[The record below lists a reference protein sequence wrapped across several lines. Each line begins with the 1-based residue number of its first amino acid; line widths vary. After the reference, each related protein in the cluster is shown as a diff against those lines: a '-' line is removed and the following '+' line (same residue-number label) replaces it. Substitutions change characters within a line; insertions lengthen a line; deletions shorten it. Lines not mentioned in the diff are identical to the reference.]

1 MTMLLLAVLAAHAA
15 PPPAYAY
22 TRPEGADPASLDA
35 YGFPHWPERTKLYAV
50 DQADVY
56 DAPGGK
62 RTSVLAFGEA
72 VRVEEAGAVAMVED
86 RVDQWYRVSGDHAG
100 WVFGGMLTPY
110 SWEADMDGDGEQE
123 LVTAA
128 WSSDFTL
135 RVRIFEPNLR
145 AGGTLHV
152 DLDAAGGAY
161 LSQLGSIA
169 TVDLVPASK
178 AGTALVHVHMGV
190 EACAD
195 FRDDWISYSSPG
207 PVKIGRERVAL
218 SLLGLIDP
226 PSDSTFTVE
235 FSGKRKTAYV
245 TRSTAEAEGQP
256 PSVTSERYVL
266 RDGVF
271 LLEANGAIT
280 R

>member
-1 MTMLLLAVLAAHAA
+1 MLLVAILAAHAA
-15 PPPAYAY
+15 PPPGYAY
-22 TRPEGADPASLDA
+22 TRPDGADPAALDA
-35 YGFPHWPERTKLYAV
+35 YGFPRWPERAKLYAA

-62 RTSVLAFGEA
+62 RTAVLAFGEA
-72 VRVEEAGAVAMVED
+72 VRVEEAGAVAMVDD
-86 RVDQWYRVSGDHAG
+86 RVDQWYRVSGDHSG

-110 SWEADMDGDGEQE
+110 AWQADMDGDGEQE

-128 WSSDFTL
+128 WNADFTL

-145 AGGTLHV
+145 AGATMHLDV
-152 DLDAAGGAY
+152 DAAGGAY
-161 LSQLGSIA
+161 ISQQGSIA
-169 TVDLVPASK
+169 TVELIPASK
-178 AGTALVHVHMGV
+178 AGIALVHIHMGV

-195 FRDDWISYSSPG
+195 FRDDWISYSSSE

-218 SLLGLIDP
+218 SQSGLIDP
-226 PSDSTFTVE
+226 PNDSSFTVE

-256 PSVTSERYVL
+256 PSVISERYVL

-271 LLEANGAIT
+271 LLEENGAIS